1 MIHDPGREDQPDALQ
16 GLHGVHDAAEGQDG
30 GRQAQPP
37 RPAQERGE
45 APLNAPSQPQPQGEA
60 RQAQDRRGTP
70 ARRADQSMTGRAAPR
85 VKCLLV
91 DDLDENLLALSALLR
106 RDDVELLLARS
117 AREALELL
125 LVHDVA
131 LALLDVQ
138 MPEMDGFE
146 LAELMRGSERT
157 RHVPIIFVTA
167 GARDQQRLFK
177 GYDSGAVDFLF
188 KPIEAHILKS
198 KADVFFQ
205 LYRQKQ
211 QLAEHL
217 AERTETLRLHEM
229 FTAVLGH
236 DLRGPLSAMM
246 MAAQV
251 LARRPD
257 ESVQK
262 VGARLVK
269 SGHWMGRMIE
279 DVLDVSRARLAGGI
293 PVCRKPFDL
302 GELVTRVVGDHR
314 ALFPEHRID
323 LACEG
328 DLRGEWDEDRVV
340 QVVSNLVGNAVHH
353 GDPQW
358 PVEVRLDGSARSEVM
373 LAVSNGGTIPAEVL
387 PTIFDPFRRGGR
399 TSGRAEGLGLG
410 LYIVQQIVQAHGGS
424 IEVRTPQGPAGDSHS
439 DSDSDDRT
447 VFRATLP
454 RHGAGDRQPPPSA

>member
-1 MIHDPGREDQPDALQ
+1 VSQEPN
-16 GLHGVHDAAEGQDG
+16 GQAI
-30 GRQAQPP
+30 QA
-37 RPAQERGE
+37 
-45 APLNAPSQPQPQGEA
+45 
-60 RQAQDRRGTP
+60 
-70 ARRADQSMTGRAAPR
+70 R

-91 DDLDENLLALSALLR
+91 DDLEENLLALSALLR

-117 AREALELL
+117 GREALELL

-146 LAELMRGSERT
+146 LAEIMRGSERT

-205 LYRQKQ
+205 LHRQKL
-211 QLAEHL
+211 QLAQNL

-251 LARRPD
+251 LSRRPD

-269 SGHWMGRMIE
+269 SGHWMSRMIE

-293 PVCRKPFDL
+293 AVKRQPFDL
-302 GELVTRVVGDHR
+302 GHLVERVAGDYR
-314 ALFPEHRID
+314 ELFPDHVIHID
-323 LACEG
+323 VQG
-328 DLRGEWDEDRVV
+328 NTQGQWDEDRWV
-340 QVVSNLVGNAVHH
+340 QVVSNLIGNALHH
-353 GDPQW
+353 GEPGVPIDI
-358 PVEVRLDGSARSEVM
+358 RLDGRDAAVVRLSVANGGVIPPEVM
-373 LAVSNGGTIPAEVL
+373 A
-387 PTIFDPFRRGGR
+387 TIFDPFRRGGK
-399 TSGRAEGLGLG
+399 TSSRAEGLGLG
-410 LYIVQQIVQAHGGS
+410 LYIVQQIVQAHGGTVAV
-424 IEVRTPQGPAGDSHS
+424 ETMGGDK
-439 DSDSDDRT
+439 T
-447 VFRATLP
+447 VFSVEVP
-454 RHGAGDRQPPPSA
+454 RG